1 MPKKS
6 KCRSYEPQTR
16 DLVYG
21 TCLWFSDKRG
31 YGFLLSDK
39 GRSCMVHYKNIKEHG
54 FKRLYTGQRVTYQET
69 LTAKGLLAINV
80 KYVKDL
86 TFIQKENRNTVD
98 YSKVKD
104 RVVFPYQE
112 ISTLPTVP

>member
-86 TFIQKENRNTVD
+86 TFIQKENME
-98 YSKVKD
+98 D
-104 RVVFPYQE
+104 R
-112 ISTLPTVP
+112 